1 MQIKTIPTHE
11 KDPQEEKAP
20 RKLLETTSVKMARFI
35 DEHDMENRNEK
46 GEAHFRSV
54 KKNRSNRISRDYKKN
69 TAVEITVLQLLQR
82 KSAFLWVT
90 TIEVGERSY

>member
-46 GEAHFRSV
+46 GKAHFRSV

-69 TAVEITVLQLLQR
+69 TAVEITAPST
-82 KSAFLWVT
+82 SATEICIPLGDDHRRW
-90 TIEVGERSY
+90 GA